1 MVRRA
6 LHFVFKI
13 GDRKETIRFFKD
25 ILGMQVLRHE
35 EFEDGCRAA
44 CNGPYDLNWSKTMI
58 GYGPEVSHFVMEL
71 TYNYGIGSY
80 AKGNDFVAVVIRSDN
95 VLENAR
101 RHAWPVEKFEGNDAL
116 IAPGGYRFVIKRRV
130 KPDDMKRL
138 DPVEEVVLASSNI
151 GSTVAYWHDLLG
163 MAVHERTE
171 KTATLSYGEAQ
182 CRLRF
187 VLSKEPIDRA
197 KAYGRVA
204 FECPA
209 SELPDIEKRAR
220 AGDHKVLTPLTRLDT
235 PGKAT
240 VSVVILADP
249 DGHEICFVDAES
261 FRHLSAVDPEAERL
275 LQKAIDEDK
284 SAEWY
289 RDVQGGEKPA
299 A

>member
-1 MVRRA
+1 
-6 LHFVFKI
+6 
-13 GDRKETIRFFKD
+13 
-25 ILGMQVLRHE
+25 
-35 EFEDGCRAA
+35 
-44 CNGPYDLNWSKTMI
+44 MI

-151 GSTVAYWHDLLG
+151 ASTVAYWHDLLG

-204 FECPA
+204 FECSA

>member
-6 LHFVFKI
+6 LHFVFKV
-13 GDRKETIRFFKD
+13 GDRKTTIKFFKD
-25 ILGMQVLRHE
+25 VLGMRVLRHE
-35 EFEDGCRAA
+35 EFEDGCRAE

-58 GYGPEVSHFVMEL
+58 GYGPEVNHFVMEL

-80 AKGNDFVAVVIRSDN
+80 AKGNDFVAVVIRSDD
-95 VLENAR
+95 VLKNAQ
-101 RHAWPVEKFEGNDAL
+101 RHAWPVEKFEGHDAL
-116 IAPGGYRFVIKRRV
+116 IAPGGYRFVIKPRDDVDRR
-130 KPDDMKRL
+130 
-138 DPVEEVVLASSNI
+138 DPVEEVVLASSDLAR
-151 GSTVAYWHDLLG
+151 TVSYWQGLLG
-163 MAVHERTE
+163 MKMLERSDRE
-171 KTATLSYGEAQ
+171 AAFAYDDAQ

-187 VLSKEPIDRA
+187 RLSAAPIDRA

-209 SELPDIEKRAR
+209 AELPDIEQRAL
-220 AGDHKVLTPLTRLDT
+220 AGGHQVLKPLTRLDT

-240 VSVVILADP
+240 VTVVILADP

-261 FRHLSAVDPEAERL
+261 FRLLSAVDPEADRL
-275 LQKAIDEDK
+275 LREAIDADK

-289 RDVQGGEKPA
+289 RDIQGGDKPA